1 MSCYVNFTKNITNP
15 QLKNPIEKL
24 CLLCGLTNILDDKWA
39 EIIPNDQVKFIKI
52 AVNKLLTEL
61 RPEALNLIEAF
72 DIPDVSLA
80 STIGS
85 KDGNPYEKMFKAAV

>member
-1 MSCYVNFTKNITNP
+1 M
-15 QLKNPIEKL
+15 
-24 CLLCGLTNILDDKWA
+24 
-39 EIIPNDQVKFIKI
+39 
-52 AVNKLLTEL
+52 AVNKLLTDI
-61 RPEALNLIEAF
+61 RPDALNLIEAF